1 MQEKKLEFQIAQK
14 KFSYRGDPLNQM
26 LSSLSKAEEISMD
39 EALCLFIDRTL
50 EYYGD
55 SLSKICLEEME
66 LKEIEWKNH
75 THGKELELRHCHL
88 SSSNY
93 FYGFDS
99 VLMEQCSLASNDR
112 NSLGIFAEHIILTKC
127 NVSQSAFGT
136 YLSLLGETIHL
147 VNSKLT
153 GKDLHIRADQI
164 LVANHTTLDQNSV
177 RVDTPLLCFPNSK
190 ISTGLLEWNVTAAGH
205 PLEEGSIAASSIQYQ
220 AIPFTGEDD
229 ASFEYFVNLRSE
241 SYQKMLQNGK

>member
-1 MQEKKLEFQIAQK
+1 MKKGKLEFQINQK
-14 KFSYRGDPLNQM
+14 KFFYQGDPLNQM
-26 LSSLSKAEEISMD
+26 LFSLSKTEGISMD

-66 LKEIEWKNH
+66 LKETEWKNH
-75 THGKELELRHCHL
+75 THGKELELRHCRL
-88 SSSNY
+88 SSTNY

-99 VLMEQCSLASNDR
+99 VLMDQCSLASNDR
-112 NSLGIFAEHIILTKC
+112 NSLGILADHIILTKC
-127 NVSQSAFGT
+127 NVSQSVFGT

-153 GKDLHIRADQI
+153 GEDLHIRADQI
-164 LVANHTTLDQNSV
+164 LVANHTTIDQNSV
-177 RVDTPLLCFPNSK
+177 RVDTPLLCCPNSK
-190 ISTGLLEWNVTAAGH
+190 LATGLLEWNVTAAGH

-220 AIPFTGEDD
+220 GIPFTGEDD
-229 ASFEYFVNLRSE
+229 ASFEYFINIRSK
-241 SYQKMLQNGK
+241 SYQKILQNGK